1 MFIVVLILLEQHCS
15 GKAPIQFCLDDLGTT
30 LHKYKLCAQKSP
42 DNIALEI
49 ILFNFALILLGQHC
63 TGENPVQY
71 CLNTLGKTLHR
82 KKSCSMLS

>member
-15 GKAPIQFCLDDLGTT
+15 GKVPIQFCLDDLGTT

-42 DNIALEI
+42 DNIAQEI
-49 ILFNFALILLGQHC
+49 IPFSFALILLGQDC

-71 CLNTLGKTLHR
+71 CLNTLGTTLLR
-82 KKSCSMLS
+82 KNSYAILP